1 MNGFV
6 VTCYNDPL
14 IYILKSNIIREA
26 HSVGLELGVSSY
38 EVELHINNR

>member
-1 MNGFV
+1 MFSAGHI
-6 VTCYNDPL
+6 TMIRL
-14 IYILKSNIIREA
+14 YILRSNIIREA